1 MKIELAELVLLNDE
15 LKKLNSRYHIDY
27 KNETT
32 ACIESPG
39 ECCLTQDM
47 KEQTMMCIQEYY
59 RGKNARVIFS
69 EDFLYFYLEDDDT
82 DPDNEVIKK

>member
-1 MKIELAELVLLNDE
+1 MKIEFADLVLLNDE
-15 LKKLNSRYHIDY
+15 LKKLNSRYHID
-27 KNETT
+27 
-32 ACIESPG
+32 ESPG

-59 RGKNARVIFS
+59 RGKNAQVIFS
-69 EDFLYFYLEDDDT
+69 EDFLYFYVEDDDT

>member
-1 MKIELAELVLLNDE
+1 MKIEFADLVLLNDE

-59 RGKNARVIFS
+59 RGKKRPG
-69 EDFLYFYLEDDDT
+69 DFFRGFFVFLFGR
-82 DPDNEVIKK
+82 

>member
-1 MKIELAELVLLNDE
+1 MKIEFADLVLLNDE

-32 ACIESPG
+32 ACIEPPG

-59 RGKNARVIFS
+59 RRQNARVIFFRGFFV
-69 EDFLYFYLEDDDT
+69 FLFGR
-82 DPDNEVIKK
+82 